1 MVAGSTD
8 ADGDATAINTGNIT
22 VNNAGFGM
30 MALNGGTAINRGV
43 ITLTADDGV
52 TGQADELVGMAA
64 LNGGVVINDT
74 SGVINIDADY
84 GRVSERQ
91 FQLHHQ

>member
-1 MVAGSTD
+1 
-8 ADGDATAINTGNIT
+8 
-22 VNNAGFGM
+22 
-30 MALNGGTAINRGV
+30 MAAPPLTGV

-91 FQLHHQ
+91 LQLYHQ

>member
-1 MVAGSTD
+1 M
-8 ADGDATAINTGNIT
+8 
-22 VNNAGFGM
+22 
-30 MALNGGTAINRGV
+30 